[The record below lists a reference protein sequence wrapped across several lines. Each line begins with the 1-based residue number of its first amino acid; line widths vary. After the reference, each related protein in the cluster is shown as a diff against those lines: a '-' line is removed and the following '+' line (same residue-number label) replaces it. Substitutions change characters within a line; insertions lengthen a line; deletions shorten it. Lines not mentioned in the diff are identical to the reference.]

1 MTLTCGFMVVTPLDI
16 IIQTWGAPLTGV
28 KTFIVI
34 AACALFAVLALLVY
48 FSRLYKSIVAVNAIP
63 SKSLYIPLEDN
74 DLHSEVRKS
83 IHSNLRRCVGEIG
96 TKASA
101 LNNTS
106 AVINHPGMSPPEYL
120 QKRNVELGFGDE
132 GTNIPPNVIY
142 DNVVNSLALHLRHNG
157 FVVNRVKFPAHFTF
171 REIMVAALKTEK
183 NRDDHV
189 TSQDDADVRQMI
201 ELYEKFRYGPELIC
215 ERDLVTFLVELENF
229 AVRSSVEF
237 LQPVESHK
245 PEMDV
250 LPHEN
255 ISQNLMKSQIH
266 RTNTQISGKSAQSTV
281 GESTT
286 GSFANSRLLF
296 LSTRLAF
303 RNRKNGGHV
312 GPSPDDRPSKEASS
326 LSGDSDSHSLSLVR
340 VYMP

>member
-48 FSRLYKSIVAVNAIP
+48 FSRLYKTIVAVNAIP
-63 SKSLYIPLEDN
+63 SKSLYIPLEVN
-74 DLHSEVRKS
+74 DLHSEVRKH
-83 IHSNLRRCVGEIG
+83 IHSNLRRCVGEVG

-101 LNNTS
+101 LHNTS
-106 AVINHPGMSPPEYL
+106 AVINHHGMSPPEYL
-120 QKRNVELGFGDE
+120 QKRNMELGFGEE

-142 DNVVNSLALHLRHNG
+142 DNIINSLALHLRHNG
-157 FVVNRVKFPAHFTF
+157 FMVNRIKFPLHFTF
-171 REIMVAALKTEK
+171 REIMVAALKFK
-183 NRDDHV
+183 KDGNDHGM
-189 TSQDDADVRQMI
+189 TQFDADVRQMI
-201 ELYEKFRYGPELIC
+201 ELYEKFRYSPELIC
-215 ERDLVTFLVELENF
+215 EEDLVTFLVELENF
-229 AVRSSVEF
+229 AVKISGEF
-237 LQPVESHK
+237 LLQQESHK
-245 PEMDV
+245 LEFDA
-250 LPHEN
+250 PHEN
-255 ISQNLMKSQIH
+255 VSQNFMKSNIR
-266 RTNTQISGKSAQSTV
+266 RTNTQVSDKSAQSTV

-303 RNRKNGGHV
+303 RNRKNGALTGNSA
-312 GPSPDDRPSKEASS
+312 GDKLNQETSS
-326 LSGDSDSHSLSLVR
+326 LSGNSDSHSLSLVR